1 MRQATLGRY
10 SVFIPSEALQLDLR
24 MLQQLI
30 EQCQRGNAFAQ
41 RRLYDRYVNRL
52 HRVSVRYV
60 RAEPEAEEVLM
71 TAFLKIFRSLPDF
84 VYRDDAGFDAW
95 LRRIVVNEALL
106 HLRSTRTLPVFQNE
120 ELVAESVADG
130 QQPDGELDA
139 EQIYDFIRELPPGY
153 RTVFNLYAIEGYTHR
168 EIAAQLQISENTSKS
183 QLSKARAQLQNWLTN
198 HGYERTT
205 RQTS

>member
-1 MRQATLGRY
+1 
-10 SVFIPSEALQLDLR
+10 

-41 RRLYDRYVNRL
+41 RRLYDQYVNRL
-52 HRVSVRYV
+52 HRVALRYV
-60 RAEPEAEEVLM
+60 RAEPETEEVLM

-84 VYRDDAGFDAW
+84 SYRDDNGVEAW
-95 LRRIVVNEALL
+95 MRRIVVNEALL
-106 HLRSTRTLPVFQNE
+106 HLRSNRTLPLFHTD
-120 ELVAESVADG
+120 ELAIEPMADG
-130 QQPDGELDA
+130 QLPDGELDA

-168 EIAAQLQISENTSKS
+168 EIAGQLNISENTSKS
-183 QLSKARAQLQNWLTN
+183 QLSKARALLQHWLTT